1 MMKGIIVASFG
12 TTHKDTMERTIEAI
26 ENLIIDEYPRYPVVR
41 AFTSGVVIR
50 RLREDQGLE
59 VRNLKEALEF
69 LHAKGVTD
77 IYIQPLHIIGG
88 MEFEKVI
95 RAARDFMKS
104 TSGVIV
110 RVGEPLLWKEKDYRR
125 VAETIGKDMDLP
137 LVLMGHG
144 SRHSADS
151 SYDRLIDSFKELGH
165 DKVFL
170 GSVEGGKT
178 LEDVMGSLKGAEIHE
193 VELRPFMLVAGDH
206 AKNDMAS
213 DEDEDSWKRRLENEG
228 LSVRIQMAPLGEMD
242 EIQKMFITK
251 LKEVLIS

>member
-1 MMKGIIVASFG
+1 MKKGIIVASFG
-12 TTHKDTMERTIEAI
+12 TTHRDTMERTIEAI
-26 ENLIIDEYPRYPVVR
+26 EKLIIGEYPQYPVVR
-41 AFTSGVVIR
+41 AFTSGVVMR
-50 RLREDQGLE
+50 RLKEDQGLE

-69 LHAKGVTD
+69 LHLDGVTD

-88 MEFEKVI
+88 MEFEKII

-104 TSGVIV
+104 ISGVIV
-110 RVGEPLLWKEKDYRR
+110 RVGEPLLWKAKDYRR
-125 VAETIGKDMDLP
+125 VAESIGKEMDLP
-137 LVLMGHG
+137 LVLMAHG

-151 SYDRLIDSFKELGH
+151 SYDRLMDSFKELGH

-178 LEDVMGSLKGAEIHE
+178 LEDVMESLKGREIHE

-213 DEDEDSWKRRLENEG
+213 EEDQDSWKSILEGEG
-228 LSVRIQMAPLGEMD
+228 IHVRVDMKPLGEMD
-242 EIQKMFITK
+242 EIQDMFLTK